1 MLFKWQWMIML
12 SLGTALT
19 VAGCGSGPST
29 ATKDAQNQA
38 ATSQSQNGSA
48 SASDVLK
55 IGPGVSGD
63 FQNVFNPFQ
72 SSMAPGTNGL
82 IYESLFYFNPVGS
95 QQYGLLASSYKW
107 SNGNKTLTVQLR
119 HNVTWTDGK
128 RFTAKDVTFT
138 FDLLKKYPATDTN
151 GIWNQ
156 LTSISAQGDYEVTFH
171 FKQPNVPF
179 AWYILGTP
187 IVPEHIWSGL
197 GDPTK
202 AVVQKPVGTGPY
214 ELSSFSPQVI
224 KYQANNAYYLG
235 RPRVKTVEMLAYA
248 SNDAETMALVKRD
261 VDWSGIFIPNIDSV
275 YTSKDP
281 NNRHWF
287 PPNDVV
293 MLYANLNDP
302 LLKQLPVREAI
313 SLGINR
319 QELVQKAEDGY
330 VDVASPTGL
339 VLPNNQ
345 DWVDPKL
352 KNTKF
357 TYDPK
362 KAVQILEKAGFK
374 KNSQGIVVSPSGQEL
389 SFTLQIV
396 PGWSDW
402 NTACSLIASQLRN
415 IGINVQVQGEQAAA
429 YTSNLTNHK
438 FQLAVSWT
446 VAGPSPYYLYKN
458 LLGSNGGWNI
468 EQWKDS
474 GTDKVLQDFAA
485 TTNKGRQTTDIY
497 SLEHLMVDK
506 LPAIPLFYGVHWS
519 EYNDK
524 QFKGWPNA
532 NNPYA
537 NPAPYEWPG
546 PAIVLM
552 HLKPAD

>member
-497 SLEHLMVDK
+497 SLEHLSQGK
-506 LPAIPLFYGVHWS
+506 
-519 EYNDK
+519 
-524 QFKGWPNA
+524 
-532 NNPYA
+532 
-537 NPAPYEWPG
+537 
-546 PAIVLM
+546 
-552 HLKPAD
+552 